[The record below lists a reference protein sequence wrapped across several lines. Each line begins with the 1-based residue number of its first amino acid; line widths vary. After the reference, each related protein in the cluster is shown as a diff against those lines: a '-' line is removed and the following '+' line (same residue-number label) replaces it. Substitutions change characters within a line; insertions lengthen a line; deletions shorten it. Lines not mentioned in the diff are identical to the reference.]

1 MSTITTDVLVIGAG
15 NAALCA
21 AHAAREEGKSV
32 LVLEAAPEEKA
43 GGNSLFTAGATRIVH
58 NGLES
63 LKDLV
68 EEDERHPITE
78 VPPYSAEDYRA
89 DLAKVTGGKND
100 PMMTDTLVS
109 NVAEDIRWLKAKGLK
124 YRLMYERQ
132 AYERADGGYL
142 FWGGLHVGN
151 VDGGEGMIRD
161 HYRVAQETGVEIVYD
176 ARATALLVSDG
187 AVTGVRYESQGAE
200 HTVEASA
207 TIIASGGFESSRDMR
222 AEHMGAEWRHAVTRG
237 TQYNT
242 GIMLQAALDNG
253 ADKGGDWT
261 TCHAT
266 QWDAE
271 FENNESNYEV
281 TNRLT
286 RQSYPLGILV
296 NRDGRRFLDEGAD
309 FRNLTY
315 AKYGKE
321 VLLQPGAVAWQIFDA
336 PLRPMLRP
344 QEYEVPGV
352 GEHIAGSIEELSGL
366 TGIDE
371 AGLKQTISEFNESI
385 DASAEFDPN
394 VKDGRA
400 AKTQP
405 PKSNWANP
413 IATAPF
419 YAYPVTCGIT
429 FTFGGLKGDEQ
440 ARVLDAEGNPIK
452 GLYACGEALGGL
464 FSENYPGGSGL
475 AAGIV
480 FGRIAGRSAAQ

>member
-1 MSTITTDVLVIGAG
+1 MSTQKCDVVVIGAG

-21 AHAAREEGKSV
+21 AHAAREEGRSV
-32 LVLEAAPEEKA
+32 LVLEAAPQEKA
-43 GGNSLFTAGATRIVH
+43 GGNSFFTAGATRIVH

-68 EEDERHPITE
+68 EDDERHSVTE
-78 VPPYSAEDYRA
+78 VPPYTADEYRS
-89 DLAKVTGGKND
+89 DLEKVTGGKND
-100 PMMTDTLVS
+100 PEMTETLVTHI
-109 NVAEDIRWLKAKGLK
+109 ADDIRWLKSKGLK

-132 AYERADGGYL
+132 AYETEEGGYL

-151 VDGGEGMIRD
+151 VDGGEGLVRD
-161 HYRVAQETGVEIVYD
+161 HFRVAEQSGVEIIYR
-176 ARATALLVSDG
+176 ARATELLTDSG
-187 AVTGVRYESQGAE
+187 KVTGVRYEADGQQ
-200 HTVEASA
+200 HTVQAGA

-222 AEHMGAEWRHAVTRG
+222 AQYMGEQWRHAVTRG

-242 GIMLQAALDNG
+242 GTMLQAALDLG
-253 ADKGGDWT
+253 AAMGGDWT

-296 NRDGRRFLDEGAD
+296 NRDGKRFLDEGAD

-352 GEHIAGSIEELSGL
+352 GEHIAHSVEELAEL
-366 TGIDE
+366 TGIE
-371 AGLKQTISEFNESI
+371 VEGLTQTINEFNASI
-385 DASAEFDPN
+385 DTAVGFDPN
-394 VKDGRA
+394 IKDGRA
-400 AKTQP
+400 ARTTP

-429 FTFGGLKGDEQ
+429 FTFGGLKANNQ
-440 ARVLDAEGNPIK
+440 AQVVDTENSPIG

-464 FSENYPGGSGL
+464 FSQNYPGGSGL

-480 FGRIAGRSAAQ
+480 FGRIAGRAAAK

>member
-1 MSTITTDVLVIGAG
+1 MSARTADVLVIGAG

-21 AHAAREEGKSV
+21 AHAARDAGRSV
-32 LVLEAAPEEKA
+32 LVLEAAPRPEA
-43 GGNSLFTAGATRIVH
+43 GGNSFFTAGATRIVH
-58 NGLES
+58 EGLES

-68 EEDERHPITE
+68 EEDERHPLTE
-78 VPPYSAEDYRA
+78 VPPYSKEDYRA
-89 DLAKVTGGKND
+89 DLAKVTGGRND
-100 PMMTDTLVS
+100 PGMTDLLVD
-109 NVAEDIRWLKAKGLK
+109 NIAGDIRWLKSKGLR

-132 AYERADGGYL
+132 AYERPDGGYL

-151 VDGGEGMIRD
+151 VDGGEGLVRD
-161 HYRVAQETGVEIVYD
+161 HYRAAAESGIEILYE
-176 ARATALLVSDG
+176 ARATGLEVSDG
-187 AVTGVRYESQGAE
+187 AVAGVRYETRGEQ
-200 HTVEASA
+200 HTVHAGS
-207 TIIASGGFESSRDMR
+207 TIIASGGFESSREMR
-222 AEHMGAEWRHAVTRG
+222 AEHMGPEWRHAITRG
-237 TQYNT
+237 TQHNT
-242 GIMLQAALDNG
+242 GTMLQAALDLG

-271 FENNESNYEV
+271 FEDNESNYEV

-315 AKYGKE
+315 AKYGRE

-336 PLRPMLRP
+336 ALRPMLRP

-352 GEHIAGSIEELSGL
+352 GEHIAESLDELSEL
-366 TGIDE
+366 TGIDA
-371 AGLKQTISEFNESI
+371 AGLKQTVDEFNGSI
-385 DASAEFDPN
+385 DTSVGFDPN
-394 VKDGRA
+394 VKDGRCA
-400 AKTQP
+400 EVEP
-405 PKSNWANP
+405 RKSNWANP
-413 IATAPF
+413 IAAPPF

-429 FTFGGLKGDEQ
+429 FTFGGLKGDGQ
-440 ARVLDAEGNPIK
+440 ARVLDTEGRPIP

-464 FSENYPGGSGL
+464 FSGNYPGGSGL

>member
-1 MSTITTDVLVIGAG
+1 MTTRTTDVLIIGAG

-21 AHAAREEGKSV
+21 AHAAREEGQSV
-32 LVLEAAPEEKA
+32 LVLEAAPEQKS

-58 NGLES
+58 EGLES

-68 EEDERHPITE
+68 DEDERHARSE
-78 VPPYSAEDYRA
+78 VPAYSAADYRA
-89 DLAKVTGGKND
+89 DLEKVTEGRND
-100 PMMTDTLVS
+100 SAMTETLVS
-109 NVAEDIRWLKAKGLK
+109 NIAEDIRWLKGKGLS

-132 AYERADGGYL
+132 AYERPDGSYL

-151 VDGGEGMIRD
+151 VDGGEGLIRD
-161 HYRVAQETGVEIVYD
+161 HFRVAHESGIEIVYG
-176 ARATALLVSDG
+176 ARATDLLVEDDVVVG
-187 AVTGVRYESQGAE
+187 AAFESQGETHNVHARS
-200 HTVEASA
+200 TV
-207 TIIASGGFESSRDMR
+207 IASGGFESSRQMR
-222 AEHMGAEWRHAVTRG
+222 AEHMGEQWRHAVTRG

-242 GIMLQAALDNG
+242 GTMLEAALRLG
-253 ADKGGDWT
+253 AAKGGDWT

-266 QWDAE
+266 QWDAG
-271 FENNESNYEV
+271 FADNESNYEV

-336 PLRPMLRP
+336 PLRPMLRSE
-344 QEYEVPGV
+344 EYEVPGV
-352 GEHIAGSIEELSGL
+352 GEHIAGSIPELAKL
-366 TGIDE
+366 TGIDAE
-371 AGLKQTISEFNESI
+371 GLNQTIAEFNDSI
-385 DASAEFDPN
+385 DDSAAFDPN
-394 VKDGRA
+394 VKDGRSA
-400 AKTQP
+400 ETSP

-413 IATAPF
+413 IRTAPY

-429 FTFGGLKGDEQ
+429 FTFGGLKGDES
-440 ARVLDAEGNPIK
+440 ARVLNTDGNPIK

-464 FSENYPGGSGL
+464 FSQNYPGGSGL

-480 FGRIAGRSAAQ
+480 FGRIAGRSATH